1 MIYFSF
7 SLEILNVIKLIS
19 VSLSLVKFFLNRL
32 QQWVKYRVNR
42 VPVQFAVYNDRKGPT
57 I

>member
-7 SLEILNVIKLIS
+7 SLEILNVNKLIS

-32 QQWVKYRVNR
+32 QQ
-42 VPVQFAVYNDRKGPT
+42 
-57 I
+57 